1 MTSSGYKFIIGAI
14 FIALIG
20 FANEEA
26 AANDAARE
34 ENIFYAKNNEK
45 IYLVL
50 SQKEINRIQFLGD
63 KVDSL
68 HYTEGEIEYN
78 PAEEDLYLKV
88 KVEKP
93 VNFFVKVES
102 GKTYQFLV
110 VTSDVPSVQVFV
122 KSKANKIRA
131 KQSNKL
137 KKAEISRKNKI
148 LTEYEESI
156 HKIIKVAQAEKPYMG
171 YKFTKVNKN
180 IVPARLEIPNANEKA
195 ILITNVL
202 LLKGK
207 GLIAHKIEVT
217 NKSNKEVI
225 IRGEIFERYFS
236 KVVANYVEKDVIKP
250 DEKVSVIVVSEAK

>member
-1 MTSSGYKFIIGAI
+1 MINSGYKFIIGAI
-14 FIALIG
+14 FIVLIG

-26 AANDAARE
+26 GANDVAGE

-122 KSKANKIRA
+122 KPISSKSQNKKIGN
-131 KQSNKL
+131 QSK
-137 KKAEISRKNKI
+137 
-148 LTEYEESI
+148 
-156 HKIIKVAQAEKPYMG
+156 
-171 YKFTKVNKN
+171 
-180 IVPARLEIPNANEKA
+180 
-195 ILITNVL
+195 
-202 LLKGK
+202 
-207 GLIAHKIEVT
+207 
-217 NKSNKEVI
+217 
-225 IRGEIFERYFS
+225 
-236 KVVANYVEKDVIKP
+236 
-250 DEKVSVIVVSEAK
+250 

>member
-1 MTSSGYKFIIGAI
+1 M
-14 FIALIG
+14 LQ
-20 FANEEA
+20 E
-26 AANDAARE
+26 E

-122 KSKANKIRA
+122 KPISGKLQNKKIGNQRKSKQINVQSSLQKVNKT
-131 KQSNKL
+131 KT
-137 KKAEISRKNKI
+137 
-148 LTEYEESI
+148 LTEYEELI

-180 IVPARLEIPNANEKA
+180 IIPARLEIPNTNKKA
-195 ILITNVL
+195 ILMTNVL
-202 LLKGK
+202 LLKGE

-236 KVVANYVEKDVIKP
+236 KVVANYVEKEVIKP